1 MSDEISK
8 STPTSFEKTPEK
20 VEAVRKLA
28 RYDEKAKEIL
38 ERVRRKAD
46 KISRR
51 SIHDTSSIG
60 CVNKWEWSDDF

>member
-1 MSDEISK
+1 M
-8 STPTSFEKTPEK
+8 STPTSFERTPEK

-51 SIHDTSSIG
+51 SIHDTSRG
-60 CVNKWEWSDDF
+60 CVSKWEWSDDF